1 MAIENL
7 PLIRLTD
14 MEASMETLADMGEQF
29 DSFEKVGLDGL
40 FAYFERGGD
49 EI

>member
-1 MAIENL
+1 MPIENL
-7 PLIRLTD
+7 PLMQLTD
-14 MEASMETLADMGEQF
+14 MEASIETLADMGEQF

-40 FAYFERGGD
+40 FAYFERGEG